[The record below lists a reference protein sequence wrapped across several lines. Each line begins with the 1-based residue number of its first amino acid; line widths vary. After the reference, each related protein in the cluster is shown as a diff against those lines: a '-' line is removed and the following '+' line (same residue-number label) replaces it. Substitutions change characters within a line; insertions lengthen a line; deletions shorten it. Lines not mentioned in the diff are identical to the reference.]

1 VSIARLNPILAV
13 LTTSSNAGTYSDH
26 PAYPGFGRRLSEPS
40 TPNGGDLYIP
50 NGAKSVGSTWYA
62 LKNGANSDL
71 TARLGG
77 VGGGNENPSSQG
89 GWHQGAYSPYGWV
102 GKTSNADEQA
112 CDFPADTS
120 PIGFDDS
127 ATCYPPWGLMCAD
140 GNNVDVV
147 KLRFLIMWKFNGKYV
162 YDVEVQ
168 GDGRATNQWP
178 EPDLQVEVLQPTNVG
193 TADAPIADVR
203 RRDEAHLRHRCDAL
217 RHDPQLRD
225 DRVPRPWGRFG
236 LGRPECGRLLHG
248 GIAGHQ
254 FRRLDNLSGMMRTEA

>member
-193 TADAPIADVR
+193 TADAPIADV
-203 RRDEAHLRHRCDAL
+203 AMKLT
-217 RHDPQLRD
+217 
-225 DRVPRPWGRFG
+225 FG
-236 LGRPECGRLLHG
+236 TGAMLSDTIHNYETIVYHVRGDGSASGAPSAGDFCTGASQGTNSG
-248 GIAGHQ
+248 GWTISVG
-254 FRRLDNLSGMMRTEA
+254 